1 MDSRDLLN
9 VMAFTCD
16 VALGK
21 RDPVQRTVVKEA
33 RLPSAEHVK
42 APFSACC
49 VFVCI
54 VILLLFGSTLTIER
68 YFSELDVSIRKHAH
82 RHMWP

>member
-1 MDSRDLLN
+1 MDSRDLRN
-9 VMAFTCD
+9 VMTFTCD

-33 RLPSAEHVK
+33 RLPSAGHVK
-42 APFSACC
+42 APFSVCR

-54 VILLLFGSTLTIER
+54 FVSLLFKVTLATER
-68 YFSELDVSIRKHAH
+68 SFLEVYIKLRKHAH
-82 RHMWP
+82 WHMWP